1 MSTSR
6 SQRLPS
12 PGAKRQRHST
22 SKDPLTDRT
31 PLPLPPSK
39 KTKNPFKSIAK
50 PTTAYWD
57 NLSKIY
63 LSQGALNELDRRAFR
78 LGRITVE
85 GQSGLSSKE
94 LSISLKRAW
103 KLGGLDL
110 RHLRGVRYAQKYS
123 RF

>member
-12 PGAKRQRHST
+12 PGTKRQRHST

-31 PLPLPPSK
+31 PSPLPPSK
-39 KTKNPFKSIAK
+39 KTKNPFKSVAK

-57 NLSKIY
+57 NLSKIH
-63 LSQGALNELDRRAFR
+63 LAQGALNELDRRAFR
-78 LGRITVE
+78 PGRITVE

-94 LSISLKRAW
+94 LSNLLKRAC
-103 KLGGLDL
+103 KRGGLDL
-110 RHLRGVRYAQKYS
+110 RHLRGVR
-123 RF
+123 